1 MSPELAALVVHDLKN
16 ELGALEAALERSTHA
31 PSAQA
36 ARQNHLQCAELR
48 QHFVQFLTLY
58 GQPGG
63 LRILAS
69 DESPMAV
76 LEGAAQH
83 AALAYPQLQV
93 QVHVDEQAPP
103 YWYFDPR
110 LVRMALDAALHNA
123 GRFARSTIRLQA
135 LAADGYLVLRIDDD
149 GPGPSPGAHDP
160 GASHATGLG
169 TSLCQSVAEAH
180 TCGERK
186 GHSTLGFRP
195 GGGARFELW
204 LA

>member
-1 MSPELAALVVHDLKN
+1 MNPELAALVVHDLKN
-16 ELGALEAALERSTHA
+16 ELGALEAALARSIHQ
-31 PSAQA
+31 PSAEA
-36 ARQNHLQCAELR
+36 ARQNHAQCAELR

-69 DESPMAV
+69 DESPTAV
-76 LEGAAQH
+76 LEAAAH
-83 AALAYPQLQV
+83 RAALAYPELR
-93 QVHVDEQAPP
+93 VHVEPDGQAPP

-123 GRFARSTIRLQA
+123 GRFARTAIRLQA
-135 LAADGYLVLRIDDD
+135 LASDGYLVLRVDDD
-149 GPGPSPGAHDP
+149 GPGPDPAAHDP
-160 GASHATGLG
+160 GATYATGLG
-169 TSLCQSVAEAH
+169 SSLCQAVAEAH
-180 TCGERK
+180 ICGDRK
-186 GHSTLGFRP
+186 GHSSLGFRP

>member
-16 ELGALEAALERSTHA
+16 ELGALEAALERNIQA
-31 PSAQA
+31 PCVEA
-36 ARQNHLQCAELR
+36 ARQNHLQCMALR
-48 QHFVQFLTLY
+48 EHFVQFLTLY

-76 LEGAAQH
+76 IDAAAHH
-83 AALAYPQLQV
+83 AALLHPELHIQV
-93 QVHVDEQAPP
+93 GPDEDAPP

-123 GRFARSTIRLQA
+123 ARFATSTITLQA
-135 LAADGYLVLRIDDD
+135 LGQDGHLVLRIDDD
-149 GPGPSPGAHDP
+149 GPGPDPQAHDK
-160 GASHATGLG
+160 GAAHATGLG
-169 TSLCQSVAEAH
+169 TSLCQAVAEAH

-186 GHSTLGFRP
+186 GHTSLGFRP

>member
-16 ELGALEAALERSTHA
+16 QLGALEAALERSTHA
-31 PSAQA
+31 PSARA
-36 ARQNHLQCAELR
+36 ARKNHLQCSELR

-63 LRILAS
+63 LRILSS

-76 LEGAAQH
+76 VEAAARH
-83 AALAYPQLQV
+83 TALTHPRLHV
-93 QVHVDEQAPP
+93 QVELDEPAPP

-123 GRFARSTIRLQA
+123 SRFARTTICLQA
-135 LAADGYLVLRIDDD
+135 LSQDGYLVFRIDDD
-149 GPGPSPGAHDP
+149 GPGPDPTARDP

-169 TSLCQSVAEAH
+169 TSLCQAVAEAH
-180 TCGERK
+180 ACGERK
-186 GHSTLGFRP
+186 GRSSLGFRP

>member
-16 ELGALEAALERSTHA
+16 ELGALEAALERSILE
-31 PSAQA
+31 PSTEA
-36 ARQNHLQCAELR
+36 ARQNHLQCSELR

-58 GQPGG
+58 GQSGS
-63 LRILAS
+63 LRVLAS

-76 LEGAAQH
+76 LEAAGRH
-83 AALAYPQLQV
+83 AALSHPRLHV
-93 QVHVDEQAPP
+93 QIASGEQAPP

-123 GRFARSTIRLQA
+123 GRFARSSIHLQA
-135 LAADGYLVLRIDDD
+135 LLNDGYLVFRIDDD
-149 GPGPSPGAHDP
+149 GPGPDPAAHDP
-160 GASHATGLG
+160 QAQHATGLG
-169 TSLCQSVAEAH
+169 SSLCLAVAEAH
-180 TCGERK
+180 TCADRR
-186 GHSTLGFRP
+186 GHAALGFRP

>member
-31 PSAQA
+31 PSAEA

-63 LRILAS
+63 LRILAT
-69 DESPMAV
+69 DESPMTV
-76 LEGAAQH
+76 LDAAAHH
-83 AALAYPQLQV
+83 AALAHPQLHIQV
-93 QVHVDEQAPP
+93 EPDEQAPP

-123 GRFARSTIRLQA
+123 CRFARTTIRLQA
-135 LAADGYLVLRIDDD
+135 LTLDGQLVFRIDDD
-149 GPGPSPGAHDP
+149 GPGPDPAANDP
-160 GASHATGLG
+160 GAQHATGLG
-169 TSLCQSVAEAH
+169 TSLCQAVAEAH
-180 TCGERK
+180 TCGERN
-186 GHSTLGFRP
+186 GHSSLGFRP